1 MSLMWMNYMRMRVR
15 AKRKTSNSRQASF
28 NQAKEVYTTFLIL
41 ITVPSELTS
50 HQIEFVWRTQPTLN
64 K

>member
-1 MSLMWMNYMRMRVR
+1 MRMRVR